1 MNKQTTKVVSVFFM
15 VWMLFNAL
23 SAAVFAEE
31 EPAEAVFLDGTQL
44 QFACGAA
51 MDLYL
56 IYGFYPIK

>member
-31 EPAEAVFLDGTQL
+31 EPAEAVFLDGT
-44 QFACGAA
+44 
-51 MDLYL
+51 
-56 IYGFYPIK
+56 